1 MSSNELLFLVLF
13 ALVFYTYVGYGILM
27 AILVALKRLIFGRAG
42 SKVVVNRKMDSGA
55 ESQSG
60 AGAEWPEVT
69 LLIAAYN
76 EEAVIANKAENT
88 KALRAPAGKL
98 KVVWVTDGST
108 DSTNDLLAKY
118 PEFKVLYQPARQG
131 KTAAINRAMTLID
144 TPLVIFT
151 DANTMLNEEAV
162 EKIVACFSDQKV
174 GCVAGEKRVHAAGST
189 STSGEGEG
197 LYWRYESMLKELDS
211 KLWSAMGAAGELYAI
226 RSNLFEPIK
235 NDTLLDDFVL
245 SMEIVAKGY
254 RIEYCK
260 NAYAIESGSQN
271 MKEERKR
278 KVRIAAGG
286 LQSIWRLRKLMNPFR
301 FPFTSLMFV
310 SHRALRWSI
319 TPVSL
324 FALLPLNVLLV
335 IDEGGPLYSVLL
347 FLQILFY
354 IAAVIGRVLDNRGR
368 SAGLFNIP
376 YYFLFMNINVI
387 AGFFYLYKKRGD
399 GTWERAKRR

>member
-1 MSSNELLFLVLF
+1 MSSNEILFLMLF
-13 ALVFYTYVGYGILM
+13 SLVFYTYVGYGLLIAL
-27 AILVALKRLIFGRAG
+27 LVAIKRLLFGRAG
-42 SKVVVNRKMDSGA
+42 SKAWGDFEK
-55 ESQSG
+55 E
-60 AGAEWPEVT
+60 AGAFWPEVT

-76 EEAVIANKAENT
+76 EEAVIDKKAENT
-88 KALRAPAGKL
+88 KALKAPAGKL

-162 EKIVACFSDQKV
+162 EQIVACFSDPKV
-174 GCVAGEKRVHAAGST
+174 GCVAGEKRVHAAGSS

-197 LYWRYESMLKELDS
+197 LYWRYESTLKRLDS
-211 KLWSAMGAAGELYAI
+211 ELWSTMGAAGELYAI

-235 NDTLLDDFVL
+235 SDTLLDDFVL

-260 NAYAIESGSQN
+260 NAYAIESGSHN
-271 MKEERKR
+271 MREERKR

-286 LQSIWRLRKLMNPFR
+286 IQSVWRLRKLMNPFR
-301 FPFTSLMFV
+301 YPFTSLMFI

-324 FALLPLNVLLV
+324 FALLPLNLLIV
-335 IDEGGPLYSVLL
+335 IWEGGQIYNLL
-347 FLQILFY
+347 LLLQILFY
-354 IAAVIGRVLDNRGR
+354 ASALTGRALDNRGR
-368 SAGLFNIP
+368 PAGVFNIP

-387 AGFFYLYKKRGD
+387 AGFFYLYRKRGD